1 MDAIRGAQLTQLPRL
16 SWKDDA
22 RGGRYAQETASF
34 RPFWADTRPVEN
46 RNNLME
52 VVDETSVAPG
62 LRIVTAAGRAAA
74 VTEERP
80 QAWMPSTY
88 QSILESSSSLAFS
101 PAFRRT
107 SPFWSFNSPVK
118 GCRVPA
124 MMALVTS
131 SAAAR
136 AAGVTASL

>member
-1 MDAIRGAQLTQLPRL
+1 MGAIRGAQLTQLPRL

-22 RGGRYAQETASF
+22 HGGRYAQKTASF

-46 RNNLME
+46 RNNLRG
-52 VVDETSVAPG
+52 VIDERSGAPD
-62 LRIVTAAGRAAA
+62 LRIAMAAGRASAMA
-74 VTEERP
+74 EERP

-88 QSILESSSSLAFS
+88 QSIFESISSLAFS

-107 SPFWSFNSPVK
+107 SPFWSLSSPVN
-118 GCRVPA
+118 GWSVPA
-124 MMALVTS
+124 MMPLVTS